1 MGPHLANAAKN
12 SYSYGYIRR
21 DFMAAYSVAEA
32 KNTLP
37 RLLDRAI
44 EGEKVII
51 TRHGK
56 PVAEIRSLPAER
68 TPMSREQRL
77 ALIDD
82 FTKRRQ
88 ALPPL
93 DISAADLIRQMR
105 DEGV

>member
-1 MGPHLANAAKN
+1 
-12 SYSYGYIRR
+12 
-21 DFMAAYSVAEA
+21 MAAYSVAEA

-37 RLLDRAI
+37 RLLDKAI

-68 TPMSREQRL
+68 APMSREQRL

-82 FTKRRQ
+82 FARRRQ
-88 ALPPL
+88 TLPPL

-105 DEGV
+105 DEGI

>member
-1 MGPHLANAAKN
+1 
-12 SYSYGYIRR
+12 
-21 DFMAAYSVAEA
+21 MAAYSVAEA

-37 RLLDRAI
+37 RLLDKAI

-68 TPMSREQRL
+68 APMSREQRL

-82 FTKRRQ
+82 FARRRQ
-88 ALPPL
+88 TLSPL

-105 DEGV
+105 DEGI

>member
-1 MGPHLANAAKN
+1 
-12 SYSYGYIRR
+12 
-21 DFMAAYSVAEA
+21 MAAYSVAEA

-68 TPMSREQRL
+68 APMSREQRH

-82 FTKRRQ
+82 FARRRKT
-88 ALPPL
+88 LPPL

-105 DEGV
+105 DEGI